1 MNKHLQTP
9 SGRLVGKVALGA
21 AATMLAVSAAAATTA
36 GDPTVVA
43 LAEGT
48 TAPGVEAHAELT
60 EQRSARED
68 TASRSASRAT
78 NKKATRAAT
87 GKTLQ
92 NEVDRK
98 QPKPKAPPAPVVT
111 GGTPSSN
118 RELGMKLCA
127 DAGFSASQC
136 ADLGR
141 LWERESGWDHK
152 VANSSSGAFGIPQSL
167 PGSKMASAGGDWRTN
182 PATQIKWGLG
192 YIKGRYG
199 NPSSAWAHSQSHG
212 WY

>member
-1 MNKHLQTP
+1 MNKHLRSP

-21 AATMLAVSAAAATTA
+21 TATMLAVTAAVGTA

-43 LAEGT
+43 LAEGL
-48 TAPGVEAHAELT
+48 TAPGVEAHQELT
-60 EQRSARED
+60 DQRATRED
-68 TASRSASRAT
+68 TSSRSIRRAT
-78 NKKATRAAT
+78 KKKATRADT
-87 GKTLQ
+87 GKQMQ
-92 NEVDRK
+92 NEVIRK

-118 RELGMKLCA
+118 RELGMNLCA

-192 YIKGRYG
+192 YIKARYG